1 MDDGR
6 DENLTD
12 GRAATAER
20 RAEALD
26 VLESNRA
33 EGYTVPSATLYP
45 FQWNWDSAFIALGL
59 AGVEPEAA
67 KAELET
73 LCAATWENGLLPHI
87 VFHTD
92 AEGYFPGPKEW
103 GVDVEEVATSGITQ
117 PPMVVP
123 AARRV
128 YETTGDDEF
137 LERVYPALERHLE
150 WWIRERSFDRKV
162 VYVRHPWETG
172 MDDSPAWTDPL
183 EAFDPGAVEYERED
197 RKSDDLADQRPT
209 DWDYD
214 RYVALVRAA
223 RAADWDEFDLRES
236 CPFLVEDALTNAI
249 FVRACDDFAVLSA
262 ARGDDA
268 AAAMWREQAEQSRE
282 AIRDRLWDDEL
293 GTFVSYDRVGDR
305 KLRAN
310 SVAGLASLF
319 GEIPTNERFERH
331 RRTLRKEF
339 LAFEFAAPSYVGDAF
354 DPDRYWRGP
363 VWINTNW
370 LVADGLRRYGA
381 TDLAD
386 RIDRDSRRLVEREGF
401 REYFNPETGEGR
413 GSDRFSWSAAL
424 YLELTDRQDDFRDD
438 ER

>member
-1 MDDGR
+1 MG
-6 DENLTD
+6 DEHTTNSTD
-12 GRAATAER
+12 R
-20 RAEALD
+20 RTEALD
-26 VLESNRA
+26 VLRSNRA
-33 EGYTVPSATLYP
+33 DGYTIPSATLYP

-59 AGVEPEAA
+59 AGVDPEAA
-67 KAELET
+67 TAELET
-73 LCAATWENGLLPHI
+73 LCAATWESGLLPHI

-92 AEGYFPGPKEW
+92 AEGYFPGPEEW
-103 GVDVEEVATSGITQ
+103 GVDVEGVATSGITQ

-128 YETTGDDEF
+128 YEATGDDDF
-137 LERVYPALERHLE
+137 LDRVYPALERHLE
-150 WWIRERSFDRKV
+150 WWVRERSADGGA

-172 MDDSPAWTDPL
+172 MDDSPAWTDAL
-183 EAFDPGAVEYERED
+183 AAFDPGEIEYERED
-197 RKSDDLADQRPT
+197 RKSDELADQRPT

-214 RYVALVRAA
+214 RYVSLVRSA
-223 RAADWDEFDLRES
+223 RAADWDELSLRES

-249 FVRACDDFAVLSA
+249 FVRACDDLAALAA

-268 AAAMWREQAEQSRE
+268 AASTWREQADRSRG
-282 AIRDRLWDDEL
+282 AIRDRLWDDDL

-305 KLRAN
+305 QLRAN
-310 SVAGLASLF
+310 SVAGLAGVF
-319 GEIPTNERFERH
+319 GEIPTNEQFERL
-331 RRTLRKEF
+331 RRTLREEF
-339 LAFEFAAPSYVGDAF
+339 LDFEFAVRSYVGDAF

-386 RIDRDSRRLVEREGF
+386 RIDRDSRRLVERGGF
-401 REYFNPETGEGR
+401 REYFNPETGGGR

-424 YLELTDRQDDFRDD
+424 YLELTDDR
-438 ER
+438 